1 MLFGTPRPRSYAD
14 IVSPLKQIESDLS
27 TYIGDK
33 NNEISGLEQEK
44 KQIDK
49 DITAADLEVKKS
61 EHTVV
66 KISELLISD
75 FDVDA
80 AMKTEED
87 VTPPETTD
95 PDPE

>member
-1 MLFGTPRPRSYAD
+1 MALFSSPKEKTYAD

-33 NNEISGLEQEK
+33 TNQISNLEQEK

-49 DITAADLEVKKS
+49 DISAADLEVKKS

-66 KISELLISD
+66 KISELLGTD
-75 FDVDA
+75 FDLD
-80 AMKTEED
+80 ED
-87 VTPPETTD
+87 SEVNEK
-95 PDPE
+95 